1 MAHRPERLL
10 SEKKP
15 ETSRPAGEW
24 AVSIPTHEN
33 PVVVGN
39 PFRGIFIAGAAG
51 SGKSESV
58 AVPLLLEF
66 IRKGFAG
73 IVYDFKFPAL
83 DNAF

>member
-1 MAHRPERLL
+1 M
-10 SEKKP
+10 
-15 ETSRPAGEW
+15 TNPADRVNVGG
-24 AVSIPTHEN
+24 TFEN
-33 PVVVGN
+33 YVDPWTYDSDLQ
-39 PFRGIFIAGAAG
+39 AGAAG